1 MLGKLLDGRYQVVQ
15 ILSSGGF
22 GETYI
27 AQDTRRPGNP
37 KCVLKLLKPGSSST
51 QYLQIARR
59 LFNSEA
65 EILEQL
71 GNHDQIPRLLAYFEE
86 DEQFFLVQ
94 ELIVGHPL
102 SNYIRSAQPW
112 SEAQVIQMLQDVLQ
126 VLDFVHSFGVIHR
139 DIKPDNLIKRDADAK
154 LVLIDFG
161 AVKQMRTQMAA
172 DMPMPSTVAIG
183 TPGYMSAEQAQGRP
197 RQNSDIYALGI
208 IAIQALTGLLPSQ
221 FSENP
226 ETGEIIWQDKV
237 HISPRLQ
244 VILEKMVR
252 YHFTTR
258 YQSANEVLRDI
269 EQLTVSVAPTQP
281 VIQESNSTLPGATVQ
296 QVSFATHN
304 STNMEDIQRASEPP
318 AFLIPTLKTIRY
330 IPFAGATTV
339 FMFKDAADTLIILL
353 GVVLIGAGVGL
364 FLLRSVYSRLARD
377 YDAVFSVVFCLCG
390 ILFIFQDKF
399 TTQEIQTVEYL
410 LSAAAIFSAC
420 NSILLRQKLR

>member
-27 AQDTRRPGNP
+27 SQDTRRPGNP
-37 KCVLKLLKPGSSST
+37 KCVLKLLKPASSAT

-86 DEQFFLVQ
+86 EQQFFLVQ
-94 ELIVGHPL
+94 ELIVGRPL
-102 SNYIRSAQPW
+102 SHYIRPNEPW
-112 SEAQVIQMLQDVLQ
+112 SETQVIQMLRDILQ

-161 AVKQMRTQMAA
+161 AVKQMRTQVAV
-172 DMPMPSTVAIG
+172 DSQMPATVAIG

-197 RQNSDIYALGI
+197 RQNSHIYAIGI
-208 IAIQALTGLLPSQ
+208 VAIQALTGLLPTQ
-221 FSENP
+221 LTENP
-226 ETGEIIWQDKV
+226 ETGEVIWQDKV
-237 HISPRLQ
+237 QISPRLQ
-244 VILEKMVR
+244 AILEKMVR

-258 YQSANEVLRDI
+258 YQTASEVLRDI
-269 EQLTVSVAPTQP
+269 EQLTVPVAPTQAT
-281 VIQESNSTLPGATVQ
+281 SRATVQ
-296 QVSFATHN
+296 QVSFATSK
-304 STNMEDIQRASEPP
+304 STKMEDIQRVSNVPP
-318 AFLIPTLKTIRY
+318 SWLIPTLKTVRY
-330 IPFAGATTV
+330 VPFAGAAAV

-353 GVVLIGAGVGL
+353 GVALIGAEVGL
-364 FLLRSVYSRLARD
+364 FLLRSAYSRIGRD
-377 YDAVFSVVFCLCG
+377 YDAVFAVVFCLCG
-390 ILFIFQDKF
+390 ILFVFQDKY

-410 LSAAAIFSAC
+410 LSAAAIFSAS
-420 NSILLRQKLR
+420 NSILLRLKLK

>member
-27 AQDTRRPGNP
+27 SQDTRRPGNP
-37 KCVLKLLKPGSSST
+37 KCVLKLLKPASSDT

-86 DEQFFLVQ
+86 EQQFFLVQ
-94 ELIVGHPL
+94 ELIVGRPL
-102 SNYIRSAQPW
+102 SHYIRPNEPW
-112 SEAQVIQMLQDVLQ
+112 SETQVIQMLRDILQ

-161 AVKQMRTQMAA
+161 AVKQMRTQVAVNSQ
-172 DMPMPSTVAIG
+172 MPATVAIG

-197 RQNSDIYALGI
+197 RQNSDIYAIGI
-208 IAIQALTGLLPSQ
+208 VAIQALTGLLPTQ
-221 FSENP
+221 LTENP
-226 ETGEIIWQDKV
+226 ETGEVIWQDKV
-237 HISPRLQ
+237 QISPRLQ
-244 VILEKMVR
+244 AILEKMVR

-258 YQSANEVLRDI
+258 YQTANEVLRDI
-269 EQLTVSVAPTQP
+269 EQLTVPVAPTQP
-281 VIQESNSTLPGATVQ
+281 VIPNNNPRVPGATVQ
-296 QVSFATHN
+296 QISVG
-304 STNMEDIQRASEPP
+304 TNMEDIQRTSKPP
-318 AFLIPTLKTIRY
+318 SWLAPTLSTVRY
-330 IPFAGATTV
+330 VPFAGAVVV
-339 FMFKDAADTLIILL
+339 FLFKDAADTLVILL
-353 GVVLIGAGVGL
+353 GVVLIAAGVGL
-364 FLLRSVYSRLARD
+364 FLLRSIYSRLARD
-377 YDAVFSVVFCLCG
+377 YDAVFAVVFSLCG
-390 ILFIFQDKF
+390 ILFVFQDKY

-410 LSAAAIFSAC
+410 LSAAAIFSAS
-420 NSILLRQKLR
+420 NSILLRLKLK